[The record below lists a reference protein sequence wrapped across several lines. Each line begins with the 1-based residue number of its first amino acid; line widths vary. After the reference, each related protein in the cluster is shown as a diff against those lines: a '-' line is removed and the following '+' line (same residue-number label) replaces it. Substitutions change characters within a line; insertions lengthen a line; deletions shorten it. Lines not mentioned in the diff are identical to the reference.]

1 MQMADEL
8 RGVISLQ
15 NNVTPVLREIIKG
28 LKEMG
33 ADSESAQKAMESLED
48 LNLSG
53 AQNETRK
60 AASEIENVGKE
71 AEKSESL
78 VGKLKKALI
87 ALGATTAI
95 TGLAKSGIEYNAA
108 IEDYTTAFTTMLGD
122 AEEAS
127 ELVQKLNKMG
137 AETPFETSDLL
148 EVTQLL
154 MNYGQTA
161 DQAVEKMSMLGDIAQ
176 GNADKMVRVATAYG
190 QMSSAGKVSLEDVKQ
205 MIEAGFN
212 PLQEIS
218 QATGES
224 MASLYER
231 ISKGT
236 ISVDEITDSMKRATS
251 EGGKYYKSMEAQ
263 SQTFSGMLATLKD
276 NTSQLLGVATNGL
289 FEGFKDTL
297 SEINAAMSDGES
309 AKALAEAAKKVG
321 EFMGDAAS
329 AIKNVITT
337 LWEHKTAVLAAVGA
351 MAGFKVV
358 QTVAS
363 YVKAATTT
371 FNGLK
376 IALTAVKAAKAADAS
391 ATLAQATAQAKA
403 NVEAVAGEAA
413 TAAQKAAISGLTKVT
428 NAQTTAQ
435 KALNMATKVAPWAA
449 VTAFIGGVITAGQ
462 KAEEIMQKIPGSAAY
477 VRKAI
482 EEVNQSLEES
492 AGRIQEAERDASVA
506 GADAE
511 AQIYQIQ
518 RAMAAGF
525 DDDVIK
531 EMVDTLES
539 TYPVMEGYFDFVNGK
554 WQESTESVQKYIE
567 EIKKQAVV
575 DMYRDE
581 LSEAAKNKAKAQE
594 AKDAA
599 QKDYDRTKE
608 QIEYYRKNGN
618 YDLADELEQKYL
630 PGAEKAL
637 EEATRTLQEATK
649 QEQEI
654 SDNLMDT
661 MASGQDA
668 AQNYIDK
675 ITQADK
681 EYAEKTAAISDVMEK
696 LAEFDPSDKITGPLA
711 ESLNSTLESAGMD
724 FRVQAGDTIGDLIE
738 ELKETETETN
748 NEYMTNM
755 AALAQGLLDTFGGQL
770 DEEKTSFLKELIRTN
785 DDNVKNNK
793 NATKEGANY
802 MSKKLKDTNLTAE
815 LKNNKVDLNATVNVK
830 STISSSGAS
839 VSLLGGAGSLISKV
853 GQTIS
858 ATVKGHNATGTP
870 YYKGGLTTIN
880 ENGDE
885 IIDLPNGSRVYTA
898 AQSRKIIENKKHA
911 GGVIVNIANMIVRE
925 EADIDKIAAK
935 LAEKIDKAALV
946 MA

>member
-33 ADSESAQKAMESLED
+33 ADSKSAQKAMESLED

-60 AASEIENVGKE
+60 AASEVENVGKE

-95 TGLAKSGIEYNAA
+95 TGLVKSGIEYNAG

-127 ELVQKLNKMG
+127 KLVQKLNKMG
-137 AETPFETSDLL
+137 AETPFETSVLL

-309 AKALAEAAKKVG
+309 ADALAEAAKKVG

-329 AIKNVITT
+329 AIKSVITT

-839 VSLLGGAGSLISKV
+839 VSLLGGAGAMLSKV

-870 YYKGGLTTIN
+870 YWKGGATVVN

-885 IIDLPNGSRVYTA
+885 IIDLPRGSRIYTA
-898 AQSRKIIENKKHA
+898 EQSRKIIENKSSR
-911 GGVIVNIANMIVRE
+911 VNVNIASLVVRE

-935 LAEKIDKAALV
+935 IVERIDRARLT

>member
-33 ADSESAQKAMESLED
+33 ADSKSAQKAMESLED

-60 AASEIENVGKE
+60 AASEVENVGKE

-95 TGLAKSGIEYNAA
+95 TGLVKSGIEYNAG

-127 ELVQKLNKMG
+127 KLVQKLNKMG
-137 AETPFETSDLL
+137 AETPFETSVLL

-276 NTSQLLGVATNGL
+276 NTSQLLGVATSAL

-309 AKALAEAAKKVG
+309 ADALAEAAKKVG

-329 AIKNVITT
+329 AIKSVITT

-403 NVEAVAGEAA
+403 NVEAAAGESA

-462 KAEEIMQKIPGSAAY
+462 KSRG
-477 VRKAI
+477 
-482 EEVNQSLEES
+482 N
-492 AGRIQEAERDASVA
+492 
-506 GADAE
+506 
-511 AQIYQIQ
+511 
-518 RAMAAGF
+518 
-525 DDDVIK
+525 
-531 EMVDTLES
+531 
-539 TYPVMEGYFDFVNGK
+539 N
-554 WQESTESVQKYIE
+554 
-567 EIKKQAVV
+567 
-575 DMYRDE
+575 
-581 LSEAAKNKAKAQE
+581 AKN
-594 AKDAA
+594 
-599 QKDYDRTKE
+599 
-608 QIEYYRKNGN
+608 
-618 YDLADELEQKYL
+618 
-630 PGAEKAL
+630 PGLRRVCK
-637 EEATRTLQEATK
+637 K
-649 QEQEI
+649 
-654 SDNLMDT
+654 SD
-661 MASGQDA
+661 
-668 AQNYIDK
+668 
-675 ITQADK
+675 
-681 EYAEKTAAISDVMEK
+681 
-696 LAEFDPSDKITGPLA
+696 
-711 ESLNSTLESAGMD
+711 
-724 FRVQAGDTIGDLIE
+724 
-738 ELKETETETN
+738 
-748 NEYMTNM
+748 
-755 AALAQGLLDTFGGQL
+755 
-770 DEEKTSFLKELIRTN
+770 
-785 DDNVKNNK
+785 
-793 NATKEGANY
+793 
-802 MSKKLKDTNLTAE
+802 
-815 LKNNKVDLNATVNVK
+815 
-830 STISSSGAS
+830 
-839 VSLLGGAGSLISKV
+839 
-853 GQTIS
+853 
-858 ATVKGHNATGTP
+858 
-870 YYKGGLTTIN
+870 
-880 ENGDE
+880 
-885 IIDLPNGSRVYTA
+885 
-898 AQSRKIIENKKHA
+898 
-911 GGVIVNIANMIVRE
+911 
-925 EADIDKIAAK
+925 
-935 LAEKIDKAALV
+935 
-946 MA
+946 

>member
-127 ELVQKLNKMG
+127 KLVQKLNKMG

-413 TAAQKAAISGLTKVT
+413 GDIVPPTKMGYVFLGYALDSVDGTLCWDANGKSLVSKWTRLGDATLYAIWEAQGLVNIHDGTK
-428 NAQTTAQ
+428 
-435 KALNMATKVAPWAA
+435 
-449 VTAFIGGVITAGQ
+449 
-462 KAEEIMQKIPGSAAY
+462 Y
-477 VRKAI
+477 RKAI
-482 EEVNQSLEES
+482 SYINDGVS
-492 AGRIQEAERDASVA
+492 
-506 GADAE
+506 
-511 AQIYQIQ
+511 YK
-518 RAMAAGF
+518 RAILWIHDG
-525 DDDVIK
+525 
-531 EMVDTLES
+531 T
-539 TYPVMEGYFDFVNGK
+539 
-554 WQESTESVQKYIE
+554 KY
-567 EIKKQAVV
+567 
-575 DMYRDE
+575 R
-581 LSEAAKNKAKAQE
+581 
-594 AKDAA
+594 
-599 QKDYDRTKE
+599 
-608 QIEYYRKNGN
+608 
-618 YDLADELEQKYL
+618 
-630 PGAEKAL
+630 
-637 EEATRTLQEATK
+637 
-649 QEQEI
+649 
-654 SDNLMDT
+654 
-661 MASGQDA
+661 
-668 AQNYIDK
+668 
-675 ITQADK
+675 
-681 EYAEKTAAISDVMEK
+681 
-696 LAEFDPSDKITGPLA
+696 
-711 ESLNSTLESAGMD
+711 
-724 FRVQAGDTIGDLIE
+724 
-738 ELKETETETN
+738 
-748 NEYMTNM
+748 
-755 AALAQGLLDTFGGQL
+755 
-770 DEEKTSFLKELIRTN
+770 
-785 DDNVKNNK
+785 
-793 NATKEGANY
+793 
-802 MSKKLKDTNLTAE
+802 
-815 LKNNKVDLNATVNVK
+815 
-830 STISSSGAS
+830 
-839 VSLLGGAGSLISKV
+839 LGG
-853 GQTIS
+853 
-858 ATVKGHNATGTP
+858 
-870 YYKGGLTTIN
+870 
-880 ENGDE
+880 
-885 IIDLPNGSRVYTA
+885 
-898 AQSRKIIENKKHA
+898 
-911 GGVIVNIANMIVRE
+911 
-925 EADIDKIAAK
+925 
-935 LAEKIDKAALV
+935 
-946 MA
+946 